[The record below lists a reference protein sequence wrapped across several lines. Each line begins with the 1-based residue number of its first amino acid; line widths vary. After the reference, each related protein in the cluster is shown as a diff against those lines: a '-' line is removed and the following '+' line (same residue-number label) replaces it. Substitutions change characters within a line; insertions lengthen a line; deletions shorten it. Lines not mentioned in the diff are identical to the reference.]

1 MTVSE
6 SYGTPDETSLTASPD
21 VRTAHTQPA
30 RSAQHTQRP
39 RRGLRR
45 GLGVLAG
52 LTVLAILGVLAYN
65 LATSYFALNGAWYGP
80 LRMQVGSA
88 RVSLEAYMN
97 ISTYLNGS
105 LSGSGTFCSKNPLG
119 GGATSVDL
127 KVSGNRNADKVT
139 ISFTASSSTIGIP
152 LLNIAVGPQLDL
164 HGSYTTS
171 PSNTRVGGIL
181 VDGAA
186 TELTLSGGTGAF
198 PVALDMKR
206 GVVTQFASACAS
218 LAPLGDGSGASDEP
232 VTLPI

>member
-1 MTVSE
+1 VSE
-6 SYGTPDETSLTASPD
+6 SYGTPDETSLTDSPD
-21 VRTAHTQPA
+21 VRTAHAQL
-30 RSAQHTQRP
+30 SQHTRRP

-45 GLGVLAG
+45 GLGLLAG
-52 LTVLAILGVLAYN
+52 LTVLAMLGVLAYN
-65 LATSYFALNGAWYGP
+65 FATSYFSLNGAWYGP

-88 RVSLEAYMN
+88 RVSLEAYMD